1 MVGTHKVR
9 WTPEDQDKLAYL
21 PEDITAEWWEPVVV
35 WEQFCAEAN
44 LKHTGT
50 MIGPIH
56 EEEVLQ

>member
-1 MVGTHKVR
+1 M
-9 WTPEDQDKLAYL
+9 

-44 LKHTGT
+44 LTHPGT

-56 EEEVLQ
+56 EEEVLP